1 MITRGSTVD
10 GPNATKEVHD
20 DAFVPIAIAHRT
32 TGAR

>member
-1 MITRGSTVD
+1 MTTRGSTVD
-10 GPNATKEVHD
+10 GSSAKEVHD